1 MTDRKRCHMCH
12 ELFDVE
18 TEHVLLEA
26 TYRNTDREWSSN
38 HALHVS
44 CWSDMSACVENPY
57 E

>member
-1 MTDRKRCHMCH
+1 MIEQKRCHMCH

-18 TEHVLLEA
+18 TEHVMLEA
-26 TYRNTDREWSSN
+26 TYHKTDREWSTN